1 VKKNLQSPKL
11 EPLNSKR
18 TTGRYCSWLD
28 TLRFAPQRVNTMP
41 VISCS
46 RAKPFKKM
54 TAIETSRDTNAP
66 EFREVPAFFETDW
79 LYISSQQESKQD
91 RILPFDSLIPGAS

>member
-1 VKKNLQSPKL
+1 LL
-11 EPLNSKR
+11 
-18 TTGRYCSWLD
+18 WLD
-28 TLRFAPQRVNTMP
+28 TLRFAAQWVNTMP

-66 EFREVPAFFETDW
+66 EFREVPGVF
-79 LYISSQQESKQD
+79 
-91 RILPFDSLIPGAS
+91 